1 MNVVKKRRVNY
12 FVGILESFWSVKK
25 NMQQ

>member
-12 FVGILESFWSVKK
+12 FVGILESSWSVKK